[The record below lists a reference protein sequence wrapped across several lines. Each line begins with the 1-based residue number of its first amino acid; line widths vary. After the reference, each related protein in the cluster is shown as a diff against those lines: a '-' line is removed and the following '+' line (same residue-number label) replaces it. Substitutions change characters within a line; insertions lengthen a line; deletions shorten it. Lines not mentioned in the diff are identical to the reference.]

1 MKKIIIL
8 FVLFFASQL
17 KAQNVAFVSQE
28 NILATM
34 PKFKENTTRIDSL
47 KKVYIAEINVAKE
60 KISTAFQTLLTS
72 YKVTEKETLE
82 EVKKRMNATDV
93 SKLELLIDEDKLID
107 KKAKN
112 FEMVLNSDYAATVQP
127 ILDTINNTISSYA
140 VKNKIDVV
148 YILEQ
153 MKPALAYIDK
163 KKDITQVIIQTLK

>member
-8 FVLFFASQL
+8 FVLFFASQV

-47 KKVYIAEINVAKE
+47 KKVYIAEIDVAKE

-93 SKLELLIDEDKLID
+93 SKLDC
-107 KKAKN
+107 
-112 FEMVLNSDYAATVQP
+112 
-127 ILDTINNTISSYA
+127 
-140 VKNKIDVV
+140 
-148 YILEQ
+148 
-153 MKPALAYIDK
+153 
-163 KKDITQVIIQTLK
+163 